1 MDTIELNAG
10 THLPVPQGGT
20 TREPS
25 PLQLP
30 SAHQRL
36 TPVLIKSETFSF
48 GAVVR
53 DTDKK
58 LARLEERLLKE
69 QEDLKEDAHRRFES
83 LEVFVKKEME
93 SLAER
98 LQAGAQHTG

>member
-25 PLQLP
+25 LQMPAVPPAADTSLN
-30 SAHQRL
+30 QIRDI
-36 TPVLIKSETFSF
+36 LID
-48 GAVVR
+48 GVVR

-58 LARLEERLLKE
+58 LTRLEERLLKE
-69 QEDLKEDAHRRFES
+69 QEDLKEDARRRIES
-83 LEVFVKKEME
+83 LEMFVKREME
-93 SLAER
+93 
-98 LQAGAQHTG
+98 